1 MCAIREPEK
10 HARSAR
16 GTTAAGEGGSDGG
29 TVVGVN
35 TATAP
40 TSLHTLAR
48 PVWRGKMHSWTF
60 FASIPAGIALIVL
73 AQGAAAT
80 VGAAIYSATLLLL
93 FGTSAAYHRLAQSE
107 RARSIMQRLDHSMI
121 YLLIAG
127 TYVPLCL
134 VAMPRSWGIPM
145 LAIIGTLAAI
155 GVVLKLAFFHGA
167 RYVSHSLYVVMGWVA
182 IVAVPV
188 LIDSLTTVQFAL
200 IVAGGVAYTI
210 GMPVLLTR
218 RPNPWPTTFGYHEVW
233 HLLTVIAAG
242 LHFAAVADV
251 LA

>member
-1 MCAIREPEK
+1 
-10 HARSAR
+10 
-16 GTTAAGEGGSDGG
+16 
-29 TVVGVN
+29 VVAVDVVSIPSSV
-35 TATAP
+35 TK
-40 TSLHTLAR
+40 
-48 PVWRGKMHSWTF
+48 PVWRGKMHSWAF
-60 FASIPAGIALIVL
+60 FAAIPAGLALTVL
-73 AQGAAAT
+73 AQGTAAT

-107 RARSIMQRLDHSMI
+107 RARTIMQRLDHSMI

-134 VAMPRSWGIPM
+134 VALPPAWGIPM
-145 LAIIGTLAAI
+145 LVIVGSLAAL

-167 RYVSHSLYVVMGWVA
+167 RYVSYSLYIVMGWVA
-182 IVAVPV
+182 VVATPA
-188 LIDSLTTVQFAL
+188 LIDNLTGLQFGL

-210 GMPVLLTR
+210 GFPVLLVH
-218 RPNPWPTTFGYHEVW
+218 RPNPWPSTFGYHEVW
-233 HLLTVIAAG
+233 HLLTVVAAG